1 MRGWASHD
9 VKIFGQHGTSQ
20 SDTNDRGQSI
30 VSQAGAA
37 AAPWKKRMDRAADP
51 SAYPQLDARTR
62 SVALFLTVAY
72 FARLAVGVAWMNAYT
87 GRYHVTADRTPTG
100 RPHHIL
106 FVGDDGSTQIAAS
119 LLRRLIG
126 DRAEVGTAGVDRA
139 DPGSR
144 QDEMLVAMGLDPADG
159 QRLSAR
165 VLRSADQVIALGPGV
180 DVARVPGPR
189 YEEWD
194 VTAGNLVGRVET
206 LATELTAVP
215 TEAAAEPLL
224 ARMRTLLRVATGR

>member
-1 MRGWASHD
+1 M
-9 VKIFGQHGTSQ
+9 T
-20 SDTNDRGQSI
+20 
-30 VSQAGAA
+30 
-37 AAPWKKRMDRAADP
+37 
-51 SAYPQLDARTR
+51 
-62 SVALFLTVAY
+62 
-72 FARLAVGVAWMNAYT
+72 AV
-87 GRYHVTADRTPTG
+87 RTPA

-126 DRAEVGTAGVDRA
+126 DRADVGTAGVDRA

-180 DVARVPGPR
+180 DVARLSGPA

-194 VTAGNLVGRVET
+194 VTDGNLVGRIET
-206 LATELTAVP
+206 LAGKLTAVP
-215 TEAAAEPLL
+215 TEHASTPAF
-224 ARMRTLLRVATGR
+224 ARIRTLLRVAAGR